1 MPKRPTPLPSRY
13 LRTPF
18 LVADALEHGVGRER
32 LRRADLATP
41 TRGVRMPADR
51 SDFIDR
57 VLAHGLL
64 LRPDQHFSHTT
75 AARLWSAPLPRSLT
89 DTESELHV
97 STIGRGPVER
107 RQGVVGHRIDAARA
121 GVTTV
126 FGVRVSTPAA
136 FWYEC
141 RTVLGLRA
149 LVVLGDHLVGVGRL
163 ASPAGLAAT
172 VHPGDR
178 AVVVARAALDLIRV
192 GAESPMETIVRLIVV
207 EAGFPEPELN
217 VDVLDE
223 SGRFIGRVDMAWVEL
238 RIAVEYDGD
247 HHRTDRDTFRHDRTR
262 GNAFTVACWLTIHVT
277 AKDAHHPSA
286 FLERLRQAFAL
297 RGHGTGPR

>member
-1 MPKRPTPLPSRY
+1 
-13 LRTPF
+13 
-18 LVADALEHGVGRER
+18 
-32 LRRADLATP
+32 
-41 TRGVRMPADR
+41 MPADR
-51 SDFIDR
+51 SGFIDR
-57 VLAHGLL
+57 ALALGLL

-75 AARLWSAPLPRSLT
+75 AARLWSAPLPRAFS
-89 DTESELHV
+89 DEESELHV
-97 STIGRGPVER
+97 STIGPGPIER
-107 RQGVVGHRIDAARA
+107 RQGVVGHRVDAVRA
-121 GVTTV
+121 DVTTV

-163 ASPAGLAAT
+163 TSPARLAAT

-178 AVVVARAALDLIRV
+178 GVVAARAALELIRI
-192 GAESPMETIVRLIVV
+192 GAESPMETIVRLIVM

-217 VDVLDE
+217 VDVLDG
-223 SGRFIGRVDMAWVEL
+223 SGRFIGRVDMAWVGL

-247 HHRTDRDTFRHDRTR
+247 HHRTDRETFSHDRTR
-262 GNAFTVACWLTIHVT
+262 GNAFTVASWLTIHVT
-277 AKDAHHPSA
+277 AQDAHHPSA

-297 RGHGTGPR
+297 REHGSGPR